1 MVMVYDGDSVVVL
14 DRKKSWPGLTFPG
27 GHVEPGE
34 SFYDSAVREVREETG
49 LTVEDL
55 VPCGVVHWA
64 SKDGKRYI
72 SGYKDDVIAAYGFE
86 DFAIGNSLR
95 AGFGLS
101 ATRFDSDFNDTSSRY
116 NNILEV
122 FAPISSQSDAMVA
135 LVKPKIGFGR
145 GHYRRSAGDQAN
157 KAKTKEYYYGFDS
170 AVKHSMDLNT
180 VVLEPSVGA

>member
-72 SGYKDDVIAAYGFE
+72 EFLYKTCRCGGTLKDGTDEGDVFWMEKSALLRSDKKSPNFKYYLPMFFE
-86 DFAIGNSLR
+86 NKYSEMF
-95 AGFGLS
+95 
-101 ATRFDSDFNDTSSRY
+101 
-116 NNILEV
+116 LEWDGESFESV
-122 FAPISSQSDAMVA
+122 
-135 LVKPKIGFGR
+135 PKYI
-145 GHYRRSAGDQAN
+145 
-157 KAKTKEYYYGFDS
+157 
-170 AVKHSMDLNT
+170 
-180 VVLEPSVGA
+180 